1 MTNNPSGGC
10 GCRIVLGE
18 PNQEPQG
25 IEYCPIHLAAPKLLE
40 ALKVAIYD
48 HGWEYA
54 LKGDAEKWKELVAR
68 AEAIQGKV

>member
-25 IEYCPIHLAAPKLLE
+25 IEYCPLHANSQSMLQFIEDIRPFLGYDPDATLHKRADNLIAA
-40 ALKVAIYD
+40 A
-48 HGWEYA
+48 
-54 LKGDAEKWKELVAR
+54 
-68 AEAIQGKV
+68 QGKV